1 MQLNLTES
9 KSNFRVIDISEM
21 FSFTNQVY
29 LGTYVLILIL
39 EICCAIINGLLIGMF
54 YKLPTL
60 RAKNLTLVYYLSVGD
75 FITAITEAPYII
87 YMIKNW
93 NPTLLDFD
101 PLFIMIASIPL
112 PIHLKISA
120 TITVG
125 IALSRNIAIY
135 FPATFRQINQT
146 TYSSFTT
153 IIGAIL
159 GVFDVILLFILSP
172 IVRVPNCATSGCF
185 VGHCFLYYWG
195 ISNMILGFLV
205 FILSIT
211 LFFKIKSVRKH
222 STGSMQNRKKYNQA
236 NRIST
241 GILTTSMF
249 FLTVP
254 SFCVGF
260 LELIGFSVFRLVGP
274 FYSAA
279 LMATGICNGII
290 FICFN
295 TELRGMLTKGRKKW
309 APPVSAWSVVK
320 SNKLTT

>member
-125 IALSRNIAIY
+125 IALSRNI
-135 FPATFRQINQT
+135 
-146 TYSSFTT
+146 
-153 IIGAIL
+153 
-159 GVFDVILLFILSP
+159 
-172 IVRVPNCATSGCF
+172 
-185 VGHCFLYYWG
+185 
-195 ISNMILGFLV
+195 ILGFLV

>member
-195 ISNMILGFLV
+195 ISNM
-205 FILSIT
+205 
-211 LFFKIKSVRKH
+211 
-222 STGSMQNRKKYNQA
+222 A